1 MDLDSNAERTLNFQ
15 QSGFDEGTLHIA
27 DGLDAN
33 VTYYMQVLP
42 TRDYVYITYSG
53 RTPYVVAAENNK
65 GKHHMYVEK
74 YDWNGNP
81 VKKYKLND
89 FLCIYGFGRKKRTVW
104 YCPLIT
110 MMTRWWCISWI
121 DAENMFVD

>member
-1 MDLDSNAERTLNFQ
+1 
-15 QSGFDEGTLHIA
+15 
-27 DGLDAN
+27 
-33 VTYYMQVLP
+33 
-42 TRDYVYITYSG
+42 
-53 RTPYVVAAENNK
+53 
-65 GKHHMYVEK
+65 MYVEK

-89 FLCIYGFGRKKRTVW
+89 FCVYTVLDEKQTVW